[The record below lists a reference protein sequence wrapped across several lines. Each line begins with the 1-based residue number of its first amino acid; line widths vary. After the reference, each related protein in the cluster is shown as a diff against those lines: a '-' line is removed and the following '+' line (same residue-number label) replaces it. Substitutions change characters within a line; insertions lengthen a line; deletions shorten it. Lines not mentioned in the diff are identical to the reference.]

1 MVPLILLAQGLLN
14 GIGHH
19 CASRVFYERNSMST
33 HTPLLTVGLPVFNGE
48 LYLAGA
54 IECILSQSF
63 RDFDLIISD
72 NASTDGTQDI
82 CQHYAKRDQ
91 RIRYCRNSVNLG
103 GAKNSDLILDMAR
116 TEFFATASHDDYF
129 SLNYLESCLATLQS
143 SAKAVLCCPA
153 QVVFLDPRGNPTR
166 LQPNFD
172 ATGMDMIG
180 RMRELVNR
188 LGWYA
193 YYGVTR
199 TEELR
204 SILKEM
210 SPYRYAYGGDVIL
223 MATAL
228 LRGEIVAASRTTF
241 FYREPYRAKEF
252 ATHVEEILPGS
263 KAPARPYTGLARD
276 LLQVVQDSVLPSDM
290 KSDVCAEM
298 LKTMANQ
305 QEWVVVLSRENA
317 GGGIG
322 ELTAGLPPP
331 PPVGPSSNRR
341 RQSTEVQ
348 AKPRLAVVAPF
359 PVFPPVSSGEQR
371 MFYLY
376 QAILSEFD
384 VDLITITG
392 PDRPAGEFQLGPG
405 YREVRIAK
413 SRMQLQKEAELNRM
427 AGMPVEDIGM
437 IIHVGETPEYADVL
451 RKCLAD
457 ADVVCVSHPYMFPA
471 VAHAWCG
478 PVLYDAYDV
487 ESDAKRRILSDVPVR
502 EMLLK
507 AVEQVERAC
516 VNRSEVIL
524 CRTIHEKARLAEL
537 YGAALNRLHVVPGGY
552 ASDQVSFVDLRGR
565 RARIAAEHVP
575 PIALFLGEPHHFD
588 AKTAAHLVACAKEL
602 PDIQFVAAGAAPK
615 ECSEGEVPKNVRFVG
630 SINEE
635 DKKRLLEIAT
645 VAINPL
651 EKEAGT
657 NFKMVECFAA
667 GLPVIST
674 NVGVQGLG
682 AGDRRHYWAYDIAAF
697 PAAIREMVSNAD
709 SEDIRALVEQARA
722 HAEDQFQ
729 WSGIAARFLKEA
741 NLLSKAEAEGKEHST
756 ASVPSTVSRCAPSLP
771 SRNLEGV
778 LGVNV
783 IGHVSGNL
791 GVGVTARSVVRT
803 LLDRGCKVSIL
814 DLDPGLQRGGQD
826 KTYRDHMVWSW
837 TQLPHEVTLFVL
849 PPTALAMLYEGSRN
863 LFSDRRLNVAFSM
876 WELPVLPAAYR
887 PALEALDLIIA
898 ESEYI
903 RHAFQVNLSGVH
915 TTYAPHPIYL
925 PDGIVSDRSRYGL
938 PQDSVVFVT
947 GFEPASDVERKNTRA
962 VIDAFRLGMEE
973 NPRAYLVIKINNPMD
988 QERLH
993 ESVTALRAYAQEHPR
1008 IRFITEA
1015 FTYEEILGL
1024 YATAD
1029 VFVSLHRAE
1038 GLGLGMME
1046 AMALGKPVI
1055 ATGWSG
1061 NLSFMDHRCACLVG
1075 YRLIPPNGTLDM
1087 YRHENLGSEAVW
1099 ADPDIV
1105 DAAAW
1110 MRRLANDG
1118 TLRSEIGEKARA
1130 HMEAFQGRARRGDF
1144 VEEIE
1149 VLWRRKKH
1157 SLGCGDGG
1165 QPVDAPTHAPDGQNS
1180 ASPGGSSVENLR
1192 PLRILFQN
1200 RPTAKS
1206 HPGGD
1211 TVVMDRLR
1219 RELER
1224 MGHHVDVALGP
1235 HDLTG
1240 YDLIQAFNFATPEV
1254 TETYARKAVAANVPL
1269 VVAAIYEDWPLFLN
1283 KSLAMTEALRDYLQG
1298 GRHEPIFREG
1308 ARRVKRLPAAKRAE
1322 NEYAARNSS
1331 CLLAWSD
1338 SEKARLLR
1346 DYPGCRVE
1354 VIALGADHLHPKDIG
1369 PELFQNT
1376 YGVKDFVL
1384 CVGRLETR
1392 KNQLMLLKA
1401 LEHDPMPIVFLT
1413 GGFSYQPNYVKLCQM
1428 FGRSAK
1434 TLFLDRVSDEMLVSA
1449 YRAARVL
1456 CMPSWY
1462 ELPGLV
1468 ALEALRL
1475 GCPVVASRWGTL
1487 PDYVPHGVEYCE
1499 PDDPEDI
1506 RAALL
1511 RSYDQRSSEAPQE
1524 LVRHFQ
1530 WRETATRLVAVYEE
1544 VLHRHRQESK
1554 PHSQGES
1561 NVSGNKSAVT
1571 PQVGSSS
1578 APTFDCS
1585 IIMPVS
1591 NNIELTKQCLTAIS
1605 NSIQNIEYEV
1615 IVVDNHSTDGTQE
1628 FLASLGGD
1636 VQIIRNQENLGFAKA
1651 CNQGAQEAKG
1661 TYLVFLNNDLI
1672 PQDGWLRALVGEVET
1687 HAEVGVVGSK
1697 VLYGDGTV
1705 QHAGVVFSRS
1715 QLSPYHMYCPTASD
1729 SSVVNVRREFQAVAG
1744 ACLLIR
1750 RALFEEIGR
1759 FDEGFQNGFED
1770 VDLCLKV
1777 REKGY
1782 RVVYQPRSVLH
1793 GLESHTSGRA
1803 LDDDRNAVRLR
1814 ERWGSHWWLADEDL
1828 HYHAD
1833 GYKLIGGE
1841 TTGESV
1847 GNIRPLGD
1855 IRERAA
1861 WAHVAAAQAAAQKQE
1876 WNGIRRELGFVQDWP
1891 RDPSVL
1897 SWAAMVCEKL
1907 EEPILQQ
1914 SFLVRYLDL
1923 NESPAVRLSL
1933 ARALLTQKSLTEA
1946 ERHLRALLAGS
1957 PAHAEGLLLRGVL
1970 CMQREQY
1977 REAETSFSLAMQH
1990 GADRKKC
1997 LMGMGMASLGRAYA
2011 QGAWEQF
2018 LLVLAE
2024 HPDDAEAVHWL
2035 LRAGTAQNRWVE
2047 LSGHLR
2053 RYVSRNPG
2061 DLAVRFALAGV
2072 LVRAERI
2079 DEARREHDAVQA
2091 VAPEFDGLAEMG
2103 RVITGKETVL
2113 AMEVA
2118 NGG

>member
-1 MVPLILLAQGLLN
+1 
-14 GIGHH
+14 
-19 CASRVFYERNSMST
+19 MST

-72 NASTDGTQDI
+72 NASTDGTHDI
-82 CQHYAKRDQ
+82 CQHYAKRDR

-103 GAKNSDLILDMAR
+103 GAKNSDVILDMAR

-129 SLNYLESCLATLQS
+129 SLNYLESCLATLRS
-143 SAKAVLCCPA
+143 SANAVLCCPA

-172 ATGMDMIG
+172 TTGMDMIG

-204 SILKEM
+204 SILKAM
-210 SPYRYAYGGDVIL
+210 SRYRYAYGGDVIL

-228 LRGEIVAASRTTF
+228 LRGEIVAAPRTTF

-252 ATHVEEILPGS
+252 AAHVEEILPGS
-263 KAPARPYTGLARD
+263 KAPDRPYTGLARD
-276 LLQVVQDSVLPSDM
+276 LLQVVQDSALPSDM

-298 LKTMANQ
+298 LKTMADQ
-305 QEWVVVLSRENA
+305 QEWVIVLSRENS

-322 ELTAGLPPP
+322 ELAAGLPPAM
-331 PPVGPSSNRR
+331 PVGPGTDGKNRAERR
-341 RQSTEVQ
+341 RLKEVS

-359 PVFPPVSSGEQR
+359 PVSPSLTGSEQR
-371 MFYLY
+371 TFHLY
-376 QAILSEFD
+376 QAFLSDCD
-384 VDLITITG
+384 VDLITFAG

-405 YREVRIAK
+405 YREIRIAK
-413 SRMQLQKEAELNRM
+413 SRMHLRKEEELNRL

-437 IIHVGETPEYADVL
+437 IIHAGETPAYADVL
-451 RKCLAD
+451 RTCLEEAD
-457 ADVVCVSHPYMFPA
+457 LVCVSHPYMFPA
-471 VAHAWCG
+471 VAQVWRG
-478 PVLYDAYDV
+478 PVLYDAHHVEWDV
-487 ESDAKRRILSDVPVR
+487 QRQRIPESPVKDT
-502 EMLLK
+502 LLK

-516 VNRSEVIL
+516 ANQSEAIL
-524 CRTIHEKARLAEL
+524 CRSGKEQLRLSEL
-537 YGAALNRLHVVPGGY
+537 YGVPLNRVHVVPDGY
-552 ASDQVSFVDLRGR
+552 ASDRVAFLSMRDR
-565 RARIAAEHVP
+565 RARIAAEHLP
-575 PIALFLGEPHHFD
+575 PIALFIGEHHPSD
-588 AKTAAHLVACAKEL
+588 MKAVEHILAYAEEL
-602 PDIQFVAAGAAPK
+602 SDIQFVVAGTVCRGFPDGG
-615 ECSEGEVPKNVRFVG
+615 SPKNVRFAGPVG
-630 SINEE
+630 EE
-635 DKKRLLEIAT
+635 DQKRLLAIST
-645 VAINPL
+645 VALNPVDH
-651 EKEAGT
+651 EADRSLSI
-657 NFKMVECFAA
+657 VECFAA
-667 GLPVIST
+667 GVPVIST
-674 NVGVQGLG
+674 RSGVEGLECG
-682 AGDRRHYWAYDIAAF
+682 ERPPCRLCDIDEF
-697 PAAIREMVSNAD
+697 PSVIRDVVSQAD
-709 SEDIRALVEQARA
+709 AEDISKLVEQARV
-722 HAEDQFQ
+722 HAERCFE
-729 WSGIAARFLKEA
+729 WKGIAKRFLGDA
-741 NLLSKAEAEGKEHST
+741 NLPWRGGADCLVDSAPA
-756 ASVPSTVSRCAPSLP
+756 VPVPVTGSAPSSP
-771 SRNLEGV
+771 GKSQEGV
-778 LGVNV
+778 LGINV

-803 LLDRGCKVSIL
+803 LLDRGCNVSIL

-826 KTYRDHMVWSW
+826 KTYRDYMVGSW
-837 TQLPHEVTLFVL
+837 TQLPHEITLFVL
-849 PPTALAMLYEGSRN
+849 PPTAIAMLYEGSRT

-887 PALEALDLIIA
+887 PALESLDCIVA

-903 RHAFQVNLSGVH
+903 RHAFQVNLSAVH
-915 TTYAPHPIYL
+915 TSYAPHPIYL
-925 PDGIVSDRSRYGL
+925 PDGIVGDRSRYGL
-938 PQDSVVFVT
+938 PQDSLVFVT
-947 GFEPASDVERKNTRA
+947 GFEPLSDVERKNTRA
-962 VIDAFRLGMEE
+962 VIDAFRLSLGEDH
-973 NPRAYLVIKINNPMD
+973 RAYLVIKVNNPMD
-988 QERLH
+988 KGQWH
-993 ESVTALRAYAQEHPR
+993 ESVTALQTYAREHPR
-1008 IRFITEA
+1008 IRFMTDA

-1087 YRHENLGSEAVW
+1087 YRHENLGSGAVW

-1105 DAAAW
+1105 DAADW
-1110 MRRLANDG
+1110 MRRLAADG

-1130 HMEAFQGRARRGDF
+1130 HMAAFQERARRGDF
-1144 VEEIE
+1144 VDEIE
-1149 VLWRRKKH
+1149 ALWRHKKH
-1157 SLGCGDGG
+1157 LLACGDRG
-1165 QPVDAPTHAPDGQNS
+1165 QLVDAPTPVAEQQSS
-1180 ASPGGSSVENLR
+1180 ASPGGSSIENPR

-1211 TVVMDRLR
+1211 TVVMDLLR

-1224 MGHHVDVALGP
+1224 LGHHVDVALGP

-1240 YDLIQAFNFATPEV
+1240 YDLVQAFNFATPEV
-1254 TETYARKAVAANVPL
+1254 TENYARRAVAANVPL

-1283 KSLAMTEALRDYLQG
+1283 KSLAMTETLRDYLQG
-1298 GRHEPIFREG
+1298 GRNETIFREG
-1308 ARRVKRLPAAKRAE
+1308 ARRVKRLPAAQRAE
-1322 NEYAARNSS
+1322 NEYTARHSA

-1338 SEKARLLR
+1338 SEKSRLLR
-1346 DYPGCRVE
+1346 DYPDCRVE
-1354 VIALGADHLHPKDIG
+1354 VIALGADHLRSNDIG
-1369 PELFQNT
+1369 PDLFKNT

-1384 CVGRLETR
+1384 CVGRVETR

-1401 LEHDPMPIVFLT
+1401 LEHDPIPIVFLT

-1468 ALEALRL
+1468 ALEALQL

-1487 PDYVPHGVEYCE
+1487 PDYVPRGVEYCE
-1499 PDDPEDI
+1499 PDDPDDI

-1511 RSYDQRSSEAPQE
+1511 KFYNTRSPVEPQE
-1524 LVRHFQ
+1524 LVRRFQ
-1530 WRETATRLVAVYEE
+1530 WRETAARLAAVYEE
-1544 VLHRHRQESK
+1544 VVRRHGQESK

-1561 NVSGNKSAVT
+1561 DACGN
-1571 PQVGSSS
+1571 SS
-1578 APTFDCS
+1578 AAAREENSAASTFDCS
-1585 IIMPVS
+1585 IILPVC
-1591 NNIELTKQCLTAIS
+1591 NNVELTKQCLTALSRIT
-1605 NSIQNIEYEV
+1605 QDIEYEV
-1615 IVVDNHSTDGTQE
+1615 IIVDNHSTDGTPE

-1636 VQIIRNQENLGFAKA
+1636 VQIIRNREDRGFAKA
-1651 CNQGAQEAKG
+1651 CNQGAQAAKG
-1661 TYLVFLNNDLI
+1661 THLVFFGNDI
-1672 PQDGWLRALVGEVET
+1672 VPQDGWLRALVGEVET
-1687 HAEVGVVGSK
+1687 HPEVGVVGSK
-1697 VLYGDGTV
+1697 VLYHDGTV
-1705 QHAGVVFSRS
+1705 QPAGVVFPRA
-1715 QLSPYHMYCPTASD
+1715 QRAPYHMYRRAAPDVPA
-1729 SSVVNVRREFQAVAG
+1729 VNVRREFQAVAG

-1750 RALFEEIGR
+1750 RALFEEVGG

-1777 REKGY
+1777 SEKGY
-1782 RVVYQPRSVLH
+1782 RIVYQPRSVFDH
-1793 GLESHTSGRA
+1793 LESHMPGRT
-1803 LDDDRNAVRLR
+1803 LQDESNAQRLQ
-1814 ERWGSHWWLADEDL
+1814 ERWAAHWWLADEDL
-1828 HYHAD
+1828 HYHSD
-1833 GYKLIGGE
+1833 GYKLIGRGAV
-1841 TTGESV
+1841 GESV
-1847 GNIRPLGD
+1847 GDIQRLGD
-1855 IRERAA
+1855 IKERAA
-1861 WAHVAAAQAAAQKQE
+1861 WAHVAATQAAAHKQD
-1876 WNGIRRELGFVQDWP
+1876 WSGVRRELGLVQDWP

-1897 SWAAMVCEKL
+1897 FWAAMVCEKL
-1907 EEPILQQ
+1907 GEPLFQQ

-1933 ARALLTQKSLTEA
+1933 ARALLTQKNLTEA
-1946 ERHLRALLAGS
+1946 ERHLRALLAKC

-1977 REAETSFSLAMQH
+1977 REAEASFSLAMEQ

-2018 LLVLAE
+2018 LLVLVE

-2035 LRAGTAQNRWVE
+2035 LRAGTAQNRWAE

-2053 RYVSRNPG
+2053 QYVSRNPG

-2079 DEARREHDAVQA
+2079 DEARREHDALQA
-2091 VAPEFDGLAEMG
+2091 VAPEFDGLAELG
-2103 RVITGKETVL
+2103 RVITGKEAVM
-2113 AMEVA
+2113 AMEGA
-2118 NGG
+2118 GMEHGQWER

>member
-1 MVPLILLAQGLLN
+1 
-14 GIGHH
+14 
-19 CASRVFYERNSMST
+19 MST

-63 RDFDLIISD
+63 RDFDFIISD

-82 CQHYAKRDQ
+82 CQHYAKRDR

-129 SLNYLESCLATLQS
+129 SLNYLESCLATLKS
-143 SAKAVLCCPA
+143 STNAVLCCPA

-180 RMRELVNR
+180 RMRDLVNR

-204 SILKEM
+204 SILKDM
-210 SPYRYAYGGDVIL
+210 SRYRYAYGGDVIL

-228 LRGEIVAASRTTF
+228 LRGEIVAAPRTTF

-290 KSDVCAEM
+290 KSDVCMEM
-298 LKTMANQ
+298 LKTMADQ
-305 QEWVVVLSRENA
+305 QEWVIVLSRENS

-322 ELTAGLPPP
+322 ELTAGLPPAM
-331 PPVGPSSNRR
+331 PVGPGTDGKNRAGRR
-341 RQSTEVQ
+341 RLKEVSV
-348 AKPRLAVVAPF
+348 KPRLAVVAPF
-359 PVFPPVSSGEQR
+359 PVSPSLSGSEQR
-371 MFYLY
+371 IFHLY
-376 QAILSEFD
+376 QAFLSDCD
-384 VDLITITG
+384 VDLITFAG

-405 YREVRIAK
+405 YREIRIAK
-413 SRMQLQKEAELNRM
+413 SRMHLRKEEELNRL

-437 IIHVGETPEYADVL
+437 IIHAGETPAYAAEL
-451 RKCLAD
+451 RKRLTEAD
-457 ADVVCVSHPYMFPA
+457 MVCVSHLYMFPA
-471 VAHAWCG
+471 VTQVWRG
-478 PVLYDAYDV
+478 PVLYDAHHVEWDV
-487 ESDAKRRILSDVPVR
+487 QRQRIPDSPVKDT
-502 EMLLK
+502 LLK

-516 VNRSEVIL
+516 ANHSEAIL
-524 CRTIHEKARLAEL
+524 CRSGKEQLRLSEL
-537 YGAALNRLHVVPGGY
+537 YGVPLNRVHVVPNGY
-552 ASDQVSFVDLRGR
+552 ASDRVAFLSMRDR
-565 RARIAAEHVP
+565 RARIAAEHLP
-575 PIALFLGEPHHFD
+575 PTALFIGEHCPSDKKAVEHIL
-588 AKTAAHLVACAKEL
+588 AYAEEL
-602 PDIQFVAAGAAPK
+602 SDIQFVVAGTVCRGFPD
-615 ECSEGEVPKNVRFVG
+615 GGGPKNVRFAGPVG
-630 SINEE
+630 EE
-635 DKKRLLEIAT
+635 DRKRLLAIST
-645 VAINPL
+645 VALNPINP
-651 EKEAGT
+651 EADRSLSI
-657 NFKMVECFAA
+657 VECFAA
-667 GLPVIST
+667 GIPVIST
-674 NVGVQGLG
+674 GSGVEGLDCG
-682 AGDRRHYWAYDIAAF
+682 ECPPCRLCDIDEF
-697 PAAIREMVSNAD
+697 PSVIRQMVSQAD
-709 SEDIRALVEQARA
+709 AKDISELVEQARV
-722 HAEDQFQ
+722 HAERCFE
-729 WSGIAARFLKEA
+729 WKGIAKRFLDEA
-741 NLLSKAEAEGKEHST
+741 NLPLSAGSECPVNS
-756 ASVPSTVSRCAPSLP
+756 APSLP
-771 SRNLEGV
+771 VSVTRSAPSSPGKSQEGA
-778 LGVNV
+778 LGINV

-803 LLDRGCKVSIL
+803 LLDRGCNVSIL

-826 KTYRDHMVWSW
+826 KTYRDHMVGSW
-837 TQLPHEVTLFVL
+837 TQLPHEITLFVL
-849 PPTALAMLYEGSRN
+849 PPTAIAMLYEGSRT

-887 PALEALDLIIA
+887 PALESLDCIVA

-915 TTYAPHPIYL
+915 TSYAPHPIYL
-925 PDGIVSDRSRYGL
+925 PDGIVGDRIRYGL
-938 PQDSVVFVT
+938 PQDSLVFVT
-947 GFEPASDVERKNTRA
+947 GFEPLSDVERKNTRA
-962 VIDAFRLGMEE
+962 VIDAFRLSLGED
-973 NPRAYLVIKINNPMD
+973 PRAYLVIKVNNPMD
-988 QERLH
+988 KGQWH
-993 ESVTALRAYAQEHPR
+993 ESVTALQTYAREHPR
-1008 IRFITEA
+1008 IRFMTDA

-1061 NLSFMDHRCACLVG
+1061 NLSFMDHQCACLVG

-1087 YRHENLGSEAVW
+1087 YRHENLGSGAVW

-1105 DAAAW
+1105 DAADW
-1110 MRRLANDG
+1110 MRRLADDG
-1118 TLRSEIGEKARA
+1118 TLRSVIGEKARA
-1130 HMEAFQGRARRGDF
+1130 HMAAFQERARRGDF
-1144 VEEIE
+1144 VDEIE
-1149 VLWRRKKH
+1149 VLWRHKKH
-1157 SLGCGDGG
+1157 LLACGDRR
-1165 QPVDAPTHAPDGQNS
+1165 QLVEAPTPVAERQNS
-1180 ASPGGSSVENLR
+1180 ASLDASSAGSLR
-1192 PLRILFQN
+1192 PLRVLFQN

-1211 TVVMDRLR
+1211 TVVMDLLR

-1224 MGHHVDVALGP
+1224 LGHRVDVALGP
-1235 HDLTG
+1235 HDPTG

-1254 TETYARKAVAANVPL
+1254 TENYARRAVAANVPL

-1298 GRHEPIFREG
+1298 GRNEPTFREG
-1308 ARRVKRLPAAKRAE
+1308 VRQVKRLPAAKRAE
-1322 NEYAARNSS
+1322 NEYAARHSA
-1331 CLLAWSD
+1331 CLLAWSN

-1354 VIALGADHLHPKDIG
+1354 VIALGADHLHPNDIG
-1369 PELFQNT
+1369 PDLFQNT

-1401 LEHDPMPIVFLT
+1401 LEHDPIPIVFLT

-1468 ALEALRL
+1468 ALEALQL

-1487 PDYVPHGVEYCE
+1487 PDYVPRGVEYCE
-1499 PDDPEDI
+1499 PDDPADI
-1506 RAALL
+1506 RSALL
-1511 RSYDQRSSEAPQE
+1511 RSYDKNSSEAPQE

-1530 WRETATRLVAVYEE
+1530 WRETAARLVSVYEE
-1544 VLHRHRQESK
+1544 VLRRHGQDSA
-1554 PHSQGES
+1554 PHSQGEPDAF
-1561 NVSGNKSAVT
+1561 GNTNTASREENSV
-1571 PQVGSSS
+1571 P
-1578 APTFDCS
+1578 PTFDCS
-1585 IIMPVS
+1585 IVVPVR
-1591 NNIELTKQCLTAIS
+1591 NNVELTRQCLTALSKIP
-1605 NSIQNIEYEV
+1605 QDIEYEV
-1615 IVVDNHSTDGTQE
+1615 IVVDNHSTDGTPE

-1636 VQIIRNQENLGFAKA
+1636 VQIIRNRENLGFAKA
-1651 CNQGAQEAKG
+1651 CNQGAQAARG
-1661 TYLVFLNNDLI
+1661 SYLVFLGNEII

-1687 HAEVGVVGSK
+1687 HPEVGAVGSK
-1697 VLYGDGTV
+1697 LLYSDGTV

-1715 QLSPYHMYCPTASD
+1715 ELSPYRMYHHAASD
-1729 SSVVNVRREFQAVAG
+1729 LPGVNVRREFQAVAG

-1750 RALFEEIGR
+1750 RTLFEELGR
-1759 FDEGFQNGFED
+1759 FDEGFQGGFED

-1782 RVVYQPRSVLH
+1782 RVVYQPRSVLCSP
-1793 GLESHTSGRA
+1793 ESRPSGRTRHEGS
-1803 LDDDRNAVRLR
+1803 DTTRFR
-1814 ERWGSHWWLADEDL
+1814 ERWGAHWWLADEDL

-1833 GYKLIGGE
+1833 GYKLIGNAA
-1841 TTGESV
+1841 TGESV
-1847 GNIRPLGD
+1847 RDLQLLEGIK
-1855 IRERAA
+1855 ERAA
-1861 WAHVAAAQAAAQKQE
+1861 WAHVAATQAAAQKQD
-1876 WNGIRRELGFVQDWP
+1876 WSGVRRELGLVQDWP
-1891 RDPSVL
+1891 RDASVL

-1907 EEPILQQ
+1907 GEPILQQ

-1957 PAHAEGLLLRGVL
+1957 PTHAEGLLLRGVL

-1977 REAETSFSLAMQH
+1977 REAEASFSLAIQH

-2035 LRAGTAQNRWVE
+2035 LRAGTTQNRWTE

-2053 RYVSRNPG
+2053 QYVSRNPG

-2079 DEARREHDAVQA
+2079 DEARREHDALQA
-2091 VAPEFDGLAEMG
+2091 IAPEFDGLADLG
-2103 RVITGKETVL
+2103 RMIAGKETVL
-2113 AMEVA
+2113 AMEA
-2118 NGG
+2118 AQT

>member
-1 MVPLILLAQGLLN
+1 
-14 GIGHH
+14 
-19 CASRVFYERNSMST
+19 MST
-33 HTPLLTVGLPVFNGE
+33 HGPLLTVGLPVFNGE

-82 CQHYAKRDQ
+82 CQHYTKRDR
-91 RIRYCRNSVNLG
+91 RIRYCRNAVNLG

-129 SLNYLESCLATLQS
+129 SLNYLESCLATLKS
-143 SAKAVLCCPA
+143 SANAVLCCPA

-204 SILKEM
+204 SILKDM
-210 SPYRYAYGGDVIL
+210 SRYRYAYGGDVIL

-228 LRGEIVAASRTTF
+228 LRGEIVAAPRTTF
-241 FYREPYRAKEF
+241 FYREPYRSKEV
-252 ATHVEEILPGS
+252 ATQVEEILPGS

-276 LLQVVQDSVLPSDM
+276 LLQVVQDSALPSDT
-290 KSDVCAEM
+290 KSDVCTEM
-298 LKTMANQ
+298 LKTIADQ

-322 ELTAGLPPP
+322 ELTARLPPMM
-331 PPVGPSSNRR
+331 PVGPTSNRR
-341 RQSTEVQ
+341 SQSKEVP

-371 MFYLY
+371 IFYFY
-376 QAILSEFD
+376 QAVLSEFD

-413 SRMQLQKEAELNRM
+413 SRMQLQKEAELNRT

-437 IIHVGETPEYADVL
+437 IIQVGETPEYADVL

-457 ADVVCVSHPYMFPA
+457 ADVVCVSQPYMFPA
-471 VAHAWCG
+471 IAHAWCG
-478 PVLYDAYDV
+478 PVLYDAYYV
-487 ESDAKRRILSDVPVR
+487 ESDVKRRTLSDSPLQ

-507 AVEQVERAC
+507 AVEQVESAC
-516 VNRSEVIL
+516 VNRSEGIL
-524 CRTIHEKARLAEL
+524 CRTVNEKARLAEL
-537 YGAALNRLHVVPGGY
+537 YGVALNHIHIVPGGY
-552 ASDQVSFVDLRGR
+552 APDRVSFVDLRGR
-565 RARIAAEHVP
+565 RARIDAEHVP
-575 PIALFLGEPHHFD
+575 PIALFLGEHHLLD

-602 PDIQFVAAGAAPK
+602 PDIQFVAAGTAPK
-615 ECSEGEVPKNVRFVG
+615 ACSDKEVPRNVRFVG
-630 SINEE
+630 AINEE

-657 NFKMVECFAA
+657 NFKVVECFAA

-674 NVGVQGLG
+674 SSGVQGLG
-682 AGDRRHYWAYDIAAF
+682 AVDRRHYWMRDIAAF
-697 PAAIREMVSNAD
+697 PSAIREMVSNAD
-709 SEDIRALVEQARA
+709 SDDIKELVAQAHA
-722 HAEDQFQ
+722 HAENTFQ

-741 NLLSKAEAEGKEHST
+741 NLLSKAERKESST
-756 ASVPSTVSRCAPSLP
+756 VPVPSTVSRCASSVP
-771 SRNLEGV
+771 SRNLDGV

-791 GVGVTARSVVRT
+791 GIGVTARSVVRT
-803 LLDRGCKVSIL
+803 LLERGCKVSIL

-826 KTYRDHMVWSW
+826 KTYRDHMVGSW
-837 TQLPHEVTLFVL
+837 TQLLHEITLFVL
-849 PPTALAMLYEGSRN
+849 PPTTIAMLYERARN
-863 LFSDRRLNVAFSM
+863 LFSDRRLNVAFTM

-887 PALEALDLIIA
+887 PSLEALDLIVA

-903 RHAFQVNLSGVH
+903 RHAFAVNLSGVH
-915 TTYAPHPIYL
+915 TSYAPHPIYL
-925 PDGIVSDRSRYGL
+925 PDRIVGDRSRYGL
-938 PQDSVVFVT
+938 PQDSLVFVT
-947 GFEPASDVERKNTRA
+947 GFEPLSDVERKNTRA
-962 VIDAFRLGMEE
+962 VIDAFRLSMTE
-973 NPRAYLVIKINNPMD
+973 NPRAYLVIKVNNPMD
-988 QERLH
+988 KGQLH
-993 ESVTALRAYAQEHPR
+993 ESVTALQAYAQEHPR
-1008 IRFITEA
+1008 IRIITEA
-1015 FTYEEILGL
+1015 FSYEEILGL

-1061 NLSFMDHRCACLVG
+1061 NLSFMDHRCACVVG
-1075 YRLIPPNGTLDM
+1075 YRLIPPNGTLDI
-1087 YRHENLGSEAVW
+1087 YRHENLESGAVW

-1105 DAAAW
+1105 DAADW
-1110 MRRLANDG
+1110 MRRLANDA
-1118 TLRSEIGEKARA
+1118 TLRSEIGEKAGA
-1130 HMEAFQGRARRGDF
+1130 HMKAFQEHARRGDF
-1144 VEEIE
+1144 VDEIE
-1149 VLWRRKKH
+1149 VLWRHKKH
-1157 SLGCGDGG
+1157 LLVCGDKG
-1165 QPVDAPTHAPDGQNS
+1165 QSVDAPTPLLERQSS
-1180 ASPGGSSVENLR
+1180 ASPRRVSVESSR
-1192 PLRILFQN
+1192 SLRILFQN

-1211 TVVMDRLR
+1211 TVVMDLLR

-1224 MGHHVDVALGP
+1224 LGHRVDVALGL
-1235 HDLTG
+1235 HDLRG

-1254 TETYARKAVAANVPL
+1254 TENYARRAVAANVPL

-1298 GRHEPIFREG
+1298 GRNEPIFREG

-1322 NEYAARNSS
+1322 NEYAARHSA

-1338 SEKARLLR
+1338 SEQARLLR

-1354 VIALGADHLHPKDIG
+1354 VIALGADHLHPDDIG
-1369 PELFQNT
+1369 PDLFQNT

-1401 LEHDPMPIVFLT
+1401 LEHDPIPIVFLT
-1413 GGFSYQPNYVKLCQM
+1413 GGFSYQPSYVKLCQM

-1468 ALEALRL
+1468 ALEALQL

-1487 PDYVPHGVEYCE
+1487 PDYVPRGVEYCE

-1511 RSYDQRSSEAPQE
+1511 RSYDKNSSEAPQK

-1530 WRETATRLVAVYEE
+1530 WRETAARLVSVYEE
-1544 VLHRHRQESK
+1544 VLRRHGQDSA
-1554 PHSQGES
+1554 PHSQGGPDVYRNTNTASREENS
-1561 NVSGNKSAVT
+1561 V
-1571 PQVGSSS
+1571 P
-1578 APTFDCS
+1578 PTFDCS
-1585 IIMPVS
+1585 IVMPVC
-1591 NNIELTKQCLTAIS
+1591 NNVESTRQCLTALSEIP
-1605 NSIQNIEYEV
+1605 QDIEYEV
-1615 IVVDNHSTDGTQE
+1615 IVVDNHSTDGTPE

-1636 VQIIRNQENLGFAKA
+1636 VQIIRNRENLGLAKA
-1651 CNQGAQEAKG
+1651 CNQGAQAARG
-1661 TYLVFLNNDLI
+1661 TYLVFLSNEII

-1687 HAEVGVVGSK
+1687 HPEVGAVGSK
-1697 VLYGDGTV
+1697 LLYSDGTV

-1715 QLSPYHMYCPTASD
+1715 ELSPYRMYHHAASD
-1729 SSVVNVRREFQAVAG
+1729 LPGVNVRREFQAVAG

-1750 RALFEEIGR
+1750 RTLFEELGR
-1759 FDEGFQNGFED
+1759 FDEGFQDGFED

-1782 RVVYQPRSVLH
+1782 RVVYQPRSVLCSP
-1793 GLESHTSGRA
+1793 ESRPSGRTRHEGSDA
-1803 LDDDRNAVRLR
+1803 TRFR
-1814 ERWGSHWWLADEDL
+1814 ERWGAHWWLADEDL

-1833 GYKLIGGE
+1833 GYKLIGNAA
-1841 TTGESV
+1841 TGESV
-1847 GNIRPLGD
+1847 RDLQLLEGIK
-1855 IRERAA
+1855 ERAA
-1861 WAHVAAAQAAAQKQE
+1861 WAHVAATQATAHKQD
-1876 WNGIRRELGFVQDWP
+1876 WSGVRRELGLVQDWP
-1891 RDPSVL
+1891 RDASVL

-1907 EEPILQQ
+1907 GEPLLQQ

-1933 ARALLTQKSLTEA
+1933 ARALLTQKNLTEA

-1957 PAHAEGLLLRGVL
+1957 PTHEGCSVCNVSNIERPKRHSRSP
-1970 CMQREQY
+1970 C
-1977 REAETSFSLAMQH
+1977 S
-1990 GADRKKC
+1990 
-1997 LMGMGMASLGRAYA
+1997 MG
-2011 QGAWEQF
+2011 
-2018 LLVLAE
+2018 
-2024 HPDDAEAVHWL
+2024 P
-2035 LRAGTAQNRWVE
+2035 
-2047 LSGHLR
+2047 
-2053 RYVSRNPG
+2053 
-2061 DLAVRFALAGV
+2061 
-2072 LVRAERI
+2072 
-2079 DEARREHDAVQA
+2079 
-2091 VAPEFDGLAEMG
+2091 
-2103 RVITGKETVL
+2103 TVKN
-2113 AMEVA
+2113 V
-2118 NGG
+2118 